1 MSILVVLLM
10 WSILLGGGAMIH
22 NVTSPKGYAS
32 SSNAR
37 RLHPNDPIAG
47 AISLL
52 RPRTVI
58 EPGLHAAGPWAVR
71 FDPFPYV
78 KLGVVVTGECWLSLE
93 GQEPV
98 LLREGDFYLLGN
110 PPSYQLATSLSA
122 EPRPA
127 GTLWGDVSDGVVRIG
142 AVEDEDTYLCG
153 GHFSFDDTNASMLI
167 DVLPPLVHL
176 RAGEPRGQLLT
187 NLMALLIPEVESGA
201 LGSSFILEHLVQ
213 ILLVHMLRAHA
224 EQAGRPSGW
233 LGALND
239 DGVGAA
245 LRAIHSD
252 VAHRWTLE
260 DLAGVCHMSRSVF
273 AATFK
278 KQVGSAPLEYVINW
292 RMSLAR
298 DELRRRIRSISELA
312 FMLGYQSESA
322 FSTAFRRENGSSP
335 RQFRDATGLPRAAE
349 GN

>member
-1 MSILVVLLM
+1 
-10 WSILLGGGAMIH
+10 
-22 NVTSPKGYAS
+22 
-32 SSNAR
+32 
-37 RLHPNDPIAG
+37 
-47 AISLL
+47 
-52 RPRTVI
+52 VI
-58 EPGLHAAGPWAVR
+58 EPGLHAAGPWAVS

-78 KLGVVVTGECWLSLE
+78 KLGVVVTGECWLSLD
-93 GQEPV
+93 GQEPI

-110 PPSYQLATSLSA
+110 PPSYELATSLSA

-127 GTLWGDVSDGVVRIG
+127 GTLWGDASDGTVRIG
-142 AVEDEDTYLCG
+142 AVEEEDTYLCG
-153 GHFSFDDTNASMLI
+153 GYCSFDDTNASMLI

-201 LGSSFILEHLVQ
+201 LGSSFVLEHLVQ

-260 DLAGVCHMSRSVF
+260 ELAGIGHMSRSVF

-298 DELRRRIRSISELA
+298 DDLRRRTRSISELA

-322 FSTAFRRENGSSP
+322 FSTAFRREHGSSP

-349 GN
+349 GIDARQV